1 VSAGGNETCRS
12 NDYRGMKCEIAREA
26 LSAWLDGEQSV
37 PGRAEVN
44 AHVAGCGGCRSWQ
57 EGAHRLARQVW
68 LKPARPMSDDTARI
82 LEAVIDDRAV
92 RQRVHGPWRLRLV
105 RAGLAAA
112 AMAQFVIIIP
122 ALVFGHAGIGV
133 PPQAAHE
140 LGAFNLAL
148 AVGFAAAALRPA
160 HARGMRPL
168 VGAATVC
175 LIALSVID
183 TANGHTT
190 LLAEVPHVIAVIGLV
205 LLHMVAEPSPTATF
219 RRWLSHVRG
228 SSGVG

>member
-1 VSAGGNETCRS
+1 
-12 NDYRGMKCEIAREA
+12 
-26 LSAWLDGEQSV
+26 
-37 PGRAEVN
+37 
-44 AHVAGCGGCRSWQ
+44 
-57 EGAHRLARQVW
+57 
-68 LKPARPMSDDTARI
+68 
-82 LEAVIDDRAV
+82 VIEDRAV
-92 RQRVHGPWRLRLV
+92 HRGVRRPRLV
-105 RAGLAAA
+105 RAGLAVV

-122 ALVFGHAGIGV
+122 ALVLGHGGIGV
-133 PPQAAHE
+133 PAHAARE

-148 AVGFAAAALRPA
+148 AVGFAAAALRQA

-183 TANGHTT
+183 TANGQTT

-205 LLHMVAEPSPTATF
+205 LLHMVTESSPTTMF
-219 RRWLSHVRG
+219 RRWWSLVRG

>member
-1 VSAGGNETCRS
+1 MGTRRAG
-12 NDYRGMKCEIAREA
+12 NDHRGMRCEIARDV

-37 PGRAEVN
+37 PGRDEVN

-68 LKPARPMSDDTARI
+68 LKPARPRSDDTARI
-82 LEAVIDDRAV
+82 LKAVIDEQAARRAV
-92 RQRVHGPWRLRLV
+92 RRGPRLV
-105 RAGLAAA
+105 RVGLAVVAL
-112 AMAQFVIIIP
+112 AQFVITIP
-122 ALVFGHAGIGV
+122 ALVLGDAGIGV
-133 PPQAAHE
+133 PPHASHE

-148 AVGFAAAALRPA
+148 AVGFAVAALRPV

-168 VGAATVC
+168 VGIATAC
-175 LIALSVID
+175 LIVLAGVD
-183 TANGHTT
+183 TANGQTT

-205 LLHMVAEPSPTATF
+205 LLMLVAERSPATMF
-219 RRWLSHVRG
+219 RRWSRLVRR